1 MPLFVRCPVVVF
13 LHFFSFL
20 FLFLYFF
27 MGYSEGSVLLSAISY
42 FSSFDVTGSL
52 KEGEE
57 QNLFFFISGALNPQK
72 GSLAKLIPASR

>member
-1 MPLFVRCPVVVF
+1 
-13 LHFFSFL
+13 
-20 FLFLYFF
+20 
-27 MGYSEGSVLLSAISY
+27 MGYSEGSVLVSAISY

>member
-1 MPLFVRCPVVVF
+1 
-13 LHFFSFL
+13 
-20 FLFLYFF
+20 

-57 QNLFFFISGALNPQK
+57 QNLFFFFISGALNPLK
-72 GSLAKLIPASR
+72 GPLAKLIPASR